1 VVALDFYCLKDAY
14 GLAAKVA
21 PYAGIFKI
29 GKQLFT
35 AEGPEAVRK
44 IASLGLGI
52 FLDLKYHD
60 IPNTVASAVTAACEL
75 PGLRLLNMHASG
87 GLEMMRAAVAA
98 CQGKADAPALLGV
111 TVLTSLNAKA
121 LRDLGVASSPSMQV
135 LRLAKLAKRAGLSG
149 VVCSAHEVKAIRK
162 ACGKEFLT
170 VVGGTR
176 PGGNLLGSKDDQSR
190 IMSPGDAVRTGAN
203 YLVVGRPIY
212 EAADPVAAARA
223 IAEEIAAAEGG
234 ATARAAGR

>member
-1 VVALDFYCLKDAY
+1 MVALDFYHLKDAY
-14 GLAAKVA
+14 ELAAKVA
-21 PYAGIFKI
+21 PYAGVFKI

-60 IPNTVASAVTAACEL
+60 IPNTVACAVTAASEL
-75 PGLRLLNMHASG
+75 PGLKLLNVHASG
-87 GLEMMRAAVAA
+87 GLEMMRAAAA
-98 CQGKADAPALLGV
+98 VCQNKPSAPTLLGV

-121 LRDLGVASSPSMQV
+121 LRDVGVASSPSIQV
-135 LRLAKLAKRAGLSG
+135 LRLAKLAKRAGLAG
-149 VVCSAHEVKAIRK
+149 VVCSAHEVKAIRR
-162 ACGKEFLT
+162 ACGSDFLT

-176 PGGNLLGSKDDQSR
+176 PGGKLLGSKDDQSR
-190 IMSPGDAVRTGAN
+190 IMSPGDAVRAGAS

-212 EAADPVAAARA
+212 EAADPVAAAKA

-234 ATARAAGR
+234 ANARAAGR